1 MSISPGQ
8 RRAARDRGELVEEA
22 VVGAARELDLLQE
35 LHHVRVRAD
44 HVGDVQER
52 QPHLRRHVVRD
63 GLRER
68 VGHVLLAE
76 PLLEV
81 LVEPPGGLHPRHDHL
96 EAPRVEQDPPQLPD
110 VTPDEVE
117 QLRPGHRRDVALQ
130 SGEGSPAA
138 LDELDDE
145 RRVGLDRS
153 LLAAQRRNGGSLV
166 RERREEVAAVDDGLQ
181 RVPDQRIGPREV
193 QHPRAARR

>member
-1 MSISPGQ
+1 MLDLG
-8 RRAARDRGELVEEA
+8 
-22 VVGAARELDLLQE
+22 ELDLLQE

-68 VGHVLLAE
+68 VGHVLLTQ
-76 PLLEV
+76 PLLQV
-81 LVEPPGGLHPRHDHL
+81 LVEPPGGVHPRHDHL
-96 EAPRVEQDPPQLPD
+96 KAPRVEQDPPQLGD
-110 VTPDEVE
+110 VPADEVE
-117 QLRPGHRRDVALQ
+117 QLRSGLRPDVALER
-130 SGEGSPAA
+130 GEGSLAA
-138 LDELDDE
+138 LDELGDE

-153 LLAAQRRNGGSLV
+153 LLGDGRCTGGSRV
-166 RERREEVAAVDDGLQ
+166 RERRKEVAAVDDGLQ